1 MIAVDQ
7 GTQAKAGYGCPG
19 SLREF
24 LDVLEQAGELR
35 RVKTEVDWRY
45 EAGAMSRL
53 VTERRGPAP
62 LFERIT
68 DYPDQQ
74 IAAVLLGPSK
84 AGIHGRVALALG
96 LSKETPAAELIEEIR
111 RRFKAPIK
119 PVSVR
124 RDEAP
129 CKEVVISE
137 KDVDLNA
144 FAFPWI
150 KEIDGGRYLGTSDI
164 VVTEDPK
171 SGWVN
176 WGTYRCMLTDSKHF
190 VILLKTTLQHGGAM
204 LKRHEALSKPMRFAL
219 VIGADPVS
227 HILASTPVD
236 HNVNEVDLVGA
247 LRGAALPLVKC
258 ETNDLMV
265 PANAEMVVEAEILPG
280 AESEEG
286 PFGEYTGHSAHRG
299 TAPLARVTCITHRRN
314 PIHALANMG
323 KPWDDF
329 ATIAYVTMPAV
340 AKNRLEA
347 NGIDVKAIYHYVPG
361 VAAISVKPQPG
372 LHRRIISTLLS
383 SHRLA
388 QCGIVFV
395 DEDVDVTDVE
405 DVWWAICT
413 RMNPE
418 SYEVVRG
425 LPVNLLWPWLTPEER
440 QRREGGLWVMDASFP
455 FDWSEDY
462 REKHTAVSDFKHGWT
477 EPTKQN
483 VLARWREYGYE
494 DVQ

>member
-7 GTQAKAGYGCPG
+7 GTAAKAGYDCP
-19 SLREF
+19 SDLRAFVE
-24 LDVLEQAGELR
+24 LLECAGELR
-35 RVKTEVDWRY
+35 RVKAEVDWRY

-62 LFERIT
+62 LFERVK

-84 AGIHGRVALALG
+84 SGIHGRVALALG
-96 LSKETPAAELIEEIR
+96 LPKDTPTPDLIEEIR
-111 RRFKAPIK
+111 RRFKSPVK
-119 PVSVR
+119 PVAVAR
-124 RDEAP
+124 EAAA
-129 CKEVVISE
+129 CKEVVVSE
-137 KDVDLNA
+137 RDVDLGA

-164 VVTEDPK
+164 IVTEDPK
-171 SGWVN
+171 TGWVN
-176 WGTYRCMLTDSKHF
+176 WGTYRCMVADRNHF
-190 VILLKTTLQHGGAM
+190 TVLLKSTLQHGGAM
-204 LKRHEALSKPMRFAL
+204 LKRHEALARPLRLAL

-227 HILASTPVD
+227 HIVASTPIDHGVD
-236 HNVNEVDLVGA
+236 EADMVGA
-247 LRGAALPLVKC
+247 LRGAPLPVVKC
-258 ETNDLMV
+258 ETNDLFV
-265 PANAEMVVEAEILPG
+265 PANAEMVIEAEIVPG
-280 AESEEG
+280 SEADEG
-286 PFGEYTGHSAHRG
+286 PFGEYTGHAAHRG
-299 TAPLARVTCITHRRN
+299 KAPLARVTCITHRRN

-323 KPWDDF
+323 KPYDDF

-347 NGIDVKAIYHYVPG
+347 NGIDVKGVYHYVPG

-388 QCGIVFV
+388 QCGVVFV
-395 DEDVDVTDVE
+395 DEDVDVTDIE

-418 SYEVVRG
+418 RYEVVRNV
-425 LPVNLLWPWLTPEER
+425 PVNLLWPWLTPQER
-440 QRREGGLWVMDASFP
+440 ELREAGLWVMDASFP
-455 FDWSEDY
+455 ADWPAEY
-462 REKHTAVSDFKHGWT
+462 REKHTAAADFANAWSDS
-477 EPTKQN
+477 TKQS
-483 VLARWREYGYE
+483 VLGRWREYGYE
-494 DVQ
+494 DIT